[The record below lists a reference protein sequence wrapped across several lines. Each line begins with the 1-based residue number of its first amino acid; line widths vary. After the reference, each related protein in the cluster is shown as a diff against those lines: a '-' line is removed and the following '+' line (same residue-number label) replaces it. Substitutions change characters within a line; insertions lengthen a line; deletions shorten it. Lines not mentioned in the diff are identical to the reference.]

1 MKLIKELNEEINAEV
16 IVEEKDGNK
25 SYFVEGVFMQA
36 EKKNRNG
43 RVYPKDV
50 LFKEVERYNKEYV
63 DTGRAMGELGHP
75 DGPSVNL
82 ERVSH
87 VIKELKQS
95 GTDIVGKAKIIDTP
109 YGKIVKNLL
118 DEGVKIGV
126 SSRGMGSIKD
136 NNGTN
141 EVQKDF
147 MLSAVDIVADPSA
160 PNAFVEGVM
169 EGKEWVWNNGV
180 LEPRIIDS
188 YKGTISSAGRS
199 ELEEAKLYAFA
210 DFLSKLMDV

>member
-16 IVEEKDGNK
+16 IVEEKDGKK

-50 LFKEVERYNKEYV
+50 LFKEVDRYNKEYV

-87 VIKELKQS
+87 VIKELKTS

-180 LEPRIIDS
+180 LEPQIIDS
-188 YKGTISSAGRS
+188 YKGTISSASRS